1 MTRLYEYEGR
11 SLFREYGIAVPDF
24 ETANDVDGA
33 LRAAE
38 RLGFPALIKAQV
50 LVGSRGRAG
59 GVVLVKGRE
68 EARKA
73 ASRMLSGEVRGEPVS
88 KVMVS
93 HYVEVEQELYLS
105 LALDRSAASPIFL
118 ASLHGGVDIE
128 GTAKM
133 NREAIVKEKV
143 DLIAGFTKSEGEGIA
158 QRLSLPKELHPT
170 FASICSG
177 LYSLMTDLDADL
189 VEINPLALTPDHQ
202 LVALD
207 AKVILND
214 EALYR
219 HPEFKNRESTPALG
233 SEFERFAQGKGV
245 KLVDLGGNIGII
257 GNGAGL
263 TMATIDLIKTSGGAP
278 ADFLDVG
285 GGASAEEFERCLSVL
300 LDYPRVKLILINIFG
315 GITRCDDIAAGI
327 REALSKHATRK
338 RMLVRLVGTNEAKGR
353 EVIDSIPDAE
363 IESFVSADEA
373 AHRAADLARE
383 EP

>member
-1 MTRLYEYEGR
+1 MRLYEHDGR
-11 SLFREYGIAVPDF
+11 SLFRKYGIAVPDF
-24 ETANDVDGA
+24 ETASDVDGA

-38 RLGFPALIKAQV
+38 RVGFPALIKAQV
-50 LVGSRGRAG
+50 LVGSRGKAG
-59 GVVLVKGRE
+59 GVILVKRKE

-73 ASRMLSGEVRGEPVS
+73 ASKMLSSEVRGETVS

-93 HYVEVEQELYLS
+93 RYVEVEQELYLS
-105 LALDRSAASPIFL
+105 LALDRSTASPIFL
-118 ASLHGGVDIE
+118 ASSHGGVDIE
-128 GTAKM
+128 EIAKT
-133 NREAIVKEKV
+133 NRDKIAKERV

-158 QRLSLPKELHPT
+158 QRLSLPKELHST
-170 FASICSG
+170 FASVCSA
-177 LYSLMTDLDADL
+177 LYSLMMDLDADL
-189 VEINPLALTPDHQ
+189 VEINPLALTTDHH

-219 HPEFKNRESTPALG
+219 HPEFKDRESTLNSG
-233 SEFERFAQGKGV
+233 SEFERFAQSKGV
-245 KLVDLGGNIGII
+245 KMVDLGGNIGII

-263 TMATIDLIKTSGGAP
+263 TMATIDLVKTSGGDP
-278 ADFLDVG
+278 ADFLDIG
-285 GGASAEEFERCLSVL
+285 GGASAEQFERCLSVL

-315 GITRCDDIAAGI
+315 GITRCDDIATGVK
-327 REALSKHATRK
+327 EALSKHTTRK
-338 RMLVRLVGTNEAKGR
+338 RMLVRLVGTNEAKGK

-373 AHRAADLARE
+373 ACRAANLTRE

>member
-59 GVVLVKGRE
+59 GVVLVKGQE

-73 ASRMLSGEVRGEPVS
+73 ASRMLSSEVRGEPVS

-105 LALDRSAASPIFL
+105 LTLDRSAASPVFL

-133 NREAIVKEKV
+133 NREAIVKERV

>member
-38 RLGFPALIKAQV
+38 RVGFPALIKAQV
-50 LVGSRGRAG
+50 LAGSRGRAG
-59 GVVLVKGRE
+59 GVILVKGKE

-73 ASRMLSGEVRGEPVS
+73 ASKMLSSEVRGEPVS

-105 LALDRSAASPIFL
+105 LTLDRSAASPVFL
-118 ASLHGGVDIE
+118 ACPQGGVDIE
-128 GTAKM
+128 ETAKT
-133 NREAIVKEKV
+133 NPKAIVEERV
-143 DLIAGFTKSEGEGIA
+143 DLIVGFTKSEGEGIA
-158 QRLSLPKELHPT
+158 QRLSLPKELHST

-219 HPEFKNRESTPALG
+219 HPEFRNRESTPALG

>member
-1 MTRLYEYEGR
+1 MRLYEYEGR
-11 SLFREYGIAVPDF
+11 SLLRKYGITVPDF
-24 ETANDVDGA
+24 ETASDVDGA
-33 LRAAE
+33 LRAAWHV
-38 RLGFPALIKAQV
+38 GFPALIKAQV

-59 GVVLVKGRE
+59 GVILVKGKE

-73 ASRMLSGEVRGEPVS
+73 ASKMLWSEVRGETVS

-105 LALDRSAASPIFL
+105 LTLDRSTASPIFL
-118 ASLHGGVDIE
+118 ASSHGGVGIE
-128 GTAKM
+128 ETAKT
-133 NREAIVKEKV
+133 NRDEIVKERV

-158 QRLSLPKELHPT
+158 QRLSLPKGLHSA
-170 FASICSG
+170 FASVCTG
-177 LYSLMTDLDADL
+177 LYSLMTNLDADL

-219 HPEFKNRESTPALG
+219 HPEFKDRESTLTSG
-233 SEFERFAQGKGV
+233 SEFERFAQGRGV

-263 TMATIDLIKTSGGAP
+263 TMATIDLVKTSGGDP
-278 ADFLDVG
+278 ADFLDIG
-285 GGASAEEFERCLSVL
+285 GGASAEQFERCLSVL
-300 LDYPRVKLILINIFG
+300 LDHPRVKLILVNIFG
-315 GITRCDDIAAGI
+315 GITRCDDIAIGV
-327 REALSKHATRK
+327 REALGKHTTRK
-338 RMLVRLVGTNEAKGR
+338 RMLVRLVGTNEAKGK
-353 EVIDSIPDAE
+353 EVIDSIPGAE

-373 AHRAADLARE
+373 ARRAANLARE

>member
-1 MTRLYEYEGR
+1 
-11 SLFREYGIAVPDF
+11 
-24 ETANDVDGA
+24 
-33 LRAAE
+33 
-38 RLGFPALIKAQV
+38 
-50 LVGSRGRAG
+50 
-59 GVVLVKGRE
+59 
-68 EARKA
+68 
-73 ASRMLSGEVRGEPVS
+73 
-88 KVMVS
+88 
-93 HYVEVEQELYLS
+93 
-105 LALDRSAASPIFL
+105 
-118 ASLHGGVDIE
+118 
-128 GTAKM
+128 
-133 NREAIVKEKV
+133 
-143 DLIAGFTKSEGEGIA
+143 
-158 QRLSLPKELHPT
+158 
-170 FASICSG
+170 
-177 LYSLMTDLDADL
+177 
-189 VEINPLALTPDHQ
+189 
-202 LVALD
+202 
-207 AKVILND
+207 
-214 EALYR
+214 
-219 HPEFKNRESTPALG
+219 
-233 SEFERFAQGKGV
+233 V